1 MAVPKKK
8 KSKSRSGHGNSHNA
22 IKQTNLIFDEEGDL
36 HRSHVAT
43 KLPDG
48 SLRYKG
54 RVVVQVR
61 VRKKKTNN
69 TEAVK

>member
-8 KSKSRSGHGNSHNA
+8 KSKSRSGHNNSHNA
-22 IKQTNLIFDEEGDL
+22 LKIVDLAFDTDGYL

-48 SLRYKG
+48 SFKYKG
-54 RVVVQVR
+54 MTVLPAKV
-61 VRKKKTNN
+61 KKEKAEGTNG
-69 TEAVK
+69 K